1 MKGVLKDQYTA
12 RWDVLIGLIVR
23 DSNWSEV
30 QTFTVRYMLQSAV
43 HMLWMERNKRRQ
55 GEASTPAQVM
65 IRRLDKN
72 MRNIF
77 TVIRRREDMKYEEG
91 MRFWFDTR

>member
-1 MKGVLKDQYTA
+1 M
-12 RWDVLIGLIVR
+12 R

-30 QTFTVRYMLQSAV
+30 QTLTVRYMLQSAV
-43 HMLWMERNKRRQ
+43 HMLWMERNKIRH
-55 GEASTPAQVM
+55 GEAPIPAQVM